1 MRLGKKLKSGLKLGA
16 KIAGGVIGTAG
27 VIGAGLFALGSKG
40 GTSSGQNALEDF
52 NSGRGGI
59 GSVSTADLDKLY
71 PRVASLPQAPAGT
84 SAMPNP
90 LTNSRPRGGT
100 GSGLTQAQK
109 DRDQAMIAMLNAQP
123 DSN

>member
-71 PRVASLPQAPAGT
+71 PRVASLPQAPAV
-84 SAMPNP
+84 A
-90 LTNSRPRGGT
+90 NSRPRGGT